1 MSSVNSQLTDMI
13 KRVAIA
19 LGDDLLQRVAFIGGC
34 TTCLLIT
41 DEFSKEEVRFTDD
54 VDLIIDVLGYAKWV
68 EFQGQLKSKG
78 FHVSMEDDVSC
89 RMRLGE
95 LKVDFMPIDEK
106 ILGFSNRWYAK
117 SLETAKDYLLD
128 DNLTIKL
135 LASPYFIATKLEAYL
150 GRGNNDP
157 LGSHDLED
165 ILILI
170 DGREELVDEIKAA
183 DEDVRLYIAEQFA
196 ALLQHEYF
204 DHAVQGFTRSNKERE
219 DLIYKRLQIIRDVD

>member
-1 MSSVNSQLTDMI
+1 MSSVNSQLIDMI
-13 KRVAIA
+13 KRVAMA
-19 LGDDLLQRVAFIGGC
+19 LGDDLLKRVAFIGGC
-34 TTCLLIT
+34 TTCLLVT

-78 FHVSMEDDVSC
+78 FYVSMEDDVNC

-106 ILGFSNRWYAK
+106 ILGFTNKWYEK
-117 SLETAKDYLLD
+117 SLETAQDYLLD
-128 DNLTIKL
+128 ENLAIKL
-135 LASPYFIATKLEAYL
+135 LTSPYFIATKLEAYL

-165 ILILI
+165 ILILV
-170 DGREELVDEIKAA
+170 DGREELADEIKAA
-183 DEDVRLYIAEQFA
+183 DKDVRLYIAEQFS